1 MKKKE
6 IKTKTLA
13 EGESTGHAH
22 RVQVKVL
29 EREDG
34 VREFEGPTTVTHEE
48 HKPIELPSRKWN
60 SDKVIETDHLTKM
73 ERKVVD

>member
-1 MKKKE
+1 MKKE
-6 IKTKTLA
+6 VKTGTLG
-13 EGESTGHAH
+13 EGELTGHAH
-22 RVQVKVL
+22 RVQVKVI

-48 HKPIELPSRKWN
+48 HKPIELTPRKWN

-73 ERKVVD
+73 ERRVVD